1 MKHIMGSDSRSKLT
15 NVKEGDVQPNAVD
28 LRLGK
33 VFKISQSTFIIDE
46 KDKKHRG
53 SFEVLPDKEGYYN
66 LPEGHYEVVMENM
79 IIVGDR
85 EAGWVIT
92 RSTLNRNGVFLT
104 SGLYDSGY
112 DGVMAGMMHVT
123 CGPMR
128 IQRGTRIGQYLSF
141 NAEAL
146 HKYDGSYGRN
156 KQHDIKYQTQAFN
169 AQEDLKALGINIDP
183 SEQVEKP
190 PEPIKR
196 KPGRPFG
203 TTKNK

>member
-1 MKHIMGSDSRSKLT
+1 MKHIMGSDSRSTLT
-15 NVKEGDVQPNAVD
+15 NVQEGDVQPNAVD

-33 VFKISQSTFIIDE
+33 VFKMSQSTFIIDE
-46 KDKKHRG
+46 KQKIHRG
-53 SFEVLPDKEGYYN
+53 SYEMKADGQGYYN

-79 IIVGDR
+79 IVVGEK

-112 DGVMAGMMHVT
+112 DGVMAGVMHVT

-128 IQRGTRIGQYLSF
+128 IQKGTRIGQYLSF

-146 HKYDGSYGRN
+146 HSYNGSYGRN
-156 KQHDIKYQTQAFN
+156 KQHDIKYQTEAYNQQ
-169 AQEDLKALGINIDP
+169 QELKALGIEIDP
-183 SEQVEKP
+183 ELEVEKP
-190 PEPIKR
+190 EEPVKR

-203 TTKNK
+203 TTKK